1 MLLNKELNPFNQ
13 NMMKKLIYTI
23 ALVVMGMT
31 ASYAQQAGPRPGK
44 RAKGTPEQRAELA
57 ATALQ
62 TKLNLTAEQ
71 KQKVQALELERI
83 KKNDEFRKKDAQEM
97 KAKMEE
103 RKTFMKAS
111 KEKMDAILTPEQK
124 KTLDASRDE
133 MRERMK
139 DRKGGKGPRGHKGP
153 NDGTPPPVND

>member
-1 MLLNKELNPFNQ
+1 
-13 NMMKKLIYTI
+13 MKKLIYTI
-23 ALVVMGMT
+23 ALVAMGIT
-31 ASYAQQAGPRPGK
+31 ASYAQKDGPRPGG
-44 RAKGTPEQRAELA
+44 RDKGTPEQRAEKA

-62 TKLNLTAEQ
+62 TILNLTADQ

-83 KKNDEFRKKDAQEM
+83 KKNDEFRKKDDQEM

-111 KEKMDAILTPEQK
+111 KDKMDAILTPEQK

-133 MRERMK
+133 MRDKMK

-153 NDGTPPPVND
+153 KDGTPPPAND

>member
-1 MLLNKELNPFNQ
+1 
-13 NMMKKLIYTI
+13 MKKLIYTI
-23 ALVVMGMT
+23 ALVAMGMT
-31 ASYAQQAGPRPGK
+31 ASYAQKAGPGPGG
-44 RAKGTPEQRAELA
+44 REKGTPEQRAEKA

-62 TKLNLTAEQ
+62 TKLNLTADQ

-83 KKNDEFRKKDAQEM
+83 KKNDEFRKKDDQEM

-111 KEKMDAILTPEQK
+111 KDKMDAILTPEQK

-133 MRERMK
+133 MRDKMK

-153 NDGTPPPVND
+153 KDGTPPPASN